1 MTSLTRALLADEL
14 RTLDLR
20 PGDDVLVHSS
30 LKGLGHVDGG
40 AGTVVDAL
48 LDAVGPGGTVLF
60 PTITATAEHG
70 PAHPPR
76 VVLAETPGWTGA
88 IPEAARVRPD
98 AVRSVHPT
106 HSVVALGARAREL
119 TDGHASSVT
128 PCDASSPYGRLADRG
143 GRVLLLGGVTHA
155 SSTSLHGVEE
165 RAGVPH
171 HLQESPTDGIVIL
184 PDGSEVVV
192 RGYLHLW
199 GWDRDFERVTD
210 PLRAAGVQRDGHV
223 GAGSATLVEARG
235 YVDVLVPLLRADPT
249 YLLAEHERDRARS
262 HGDVR

>member
-1 MTSLTRALLADEL
+1 MTSLTRARLADDL
-14 RTLDLR
+14 RTLGLR
-20 PGDDVLVHSS
+20 LGDDVLVHSS
-30 LKGLGHVDGG
+30 LRGLGHVEGG
-40 AGTVVDAL
+40 ASSVVDAL

-60 PTITATAEHG
+60 PTITAAAEHG

-76 VVLAETPGWTGA
+76 VVLAATPGWTGA

-98 AVRSVHPT
+98 SVRSVHPT

-143 GRVLLLGGVTHA
+143 GRVLLLGGVTHS

-171 HLQESPTDGIVIL
+171 HLQDEPTDGVVVL
-184 PDGSEVVV
+184 PDGTEVVV
-192 RGYLHLW
+192 RGRLHQW
-199 GWDRDFERVTD
+199 GWDRDFERVAD
-210 PLRAAGVQRDGHV
+210 PLRAAGVQLDGRV
-223 GAGSATLVEARG
+223 GAGAATLVEARG
-235 YVDVLVPLLRADPT
+235 YVDVLVPLLLTDPT
-249 YLLAEHERDRARS
+249 YLLAEHERTRA
-262 HGDVR
+262 